1 MSQMMM
7 QVVSMLEVAMH
18 LGSMSFQSKEIR
30 GMQDLL
36 VLLLKRNM
44 ASTELSWTSQSCHG
58 PPFAIALAFGNLHI
72 DSFSLGVVEGKEGV
86 AVRERVS
93 GWKERM
99 STRLLYSLMKVSR
112 VRYWGGATIF

>member
-1 MSQMMM
+1 
-7 QVVSMLEVAMH
+7 
-18 LGSMSFQSKEIR
+18 
-30 GMQDLL
+30 
-36 VLLLKRNM
+36 
-44 ASTELSWTSQSCHG
+44 
-58 PPFAIALAFGNLHI
+58 
-72 DSFSLGVVEGKEGV
+72 VVEGKEGV